1 MIDNLY
7 ILFGH
12 YEYMSVIVRTG
23 FTILF
28 LSYLFSLINFNNLKF
43 VTTLLF
49 IPLIVSITGSAI
61 ICSFFDFTEYGC
73 DKIKNKFKKQ
83 EDLLFKN
90 ISMYIQKIRTLYKL
104 FILYVVIKFI
114 KPEININLL
123 FGSLLV
129 YLYFFIYPFDTT
141 YLDTNLEYNDFLL
154 STSMILFA
162 NLCVLIYYYGLKNMK
177 KYDFIVNYMMVFF
190 GMWILLG
197 GV

>member
-12 YEYMSVIVRTG
+12 YEYMSVIIRTV

-28 LSYLFSLINFNNLKF
+28 LSYLFSLINFDILKF

-49 IPLIVSITGSAI
+49 IPLIVSVTGSSI
-61 ICSFFDFTEYGC
+61 TCTFFDFTEYGC

-90 ISMYIQKIRTLYKL
+90 INMYIQKFRTLYKL

-190 GMWILLG
+190 GIWILFG
-197 GV
+197 